1 VTRSSQDVLA
11 AHLDALGKGD
21 LDLILADYRE
31 DSVLLT
37 AQGVFE
43 GKAMIEA
50 FFTQALGALP
60 QAKFKATGIYPA
72 GDAVLLHWTAE
83 SPGGR
88 IDDGVDTFV
97 VDDGA
102 IQLQTASFTI
112 TPS

>member
-1 VTRSSQDVLA
+1 MTRSSQDVLA
-11 AHLDALGKGD
+11 AHLDALAQSD
-21 LDLILADYRE
+21 VELILADYR
-31 DSVLLT
+31 DGAVLLT
-37 AQGVFE
+37 PQGVFE
-43 GKAMIEA
+43 GKATIET

-60 QAKFKATGIYPA
+60 EPQFKATNTVIH

-97 VDDGA
+97 IDDGS
-102 IQLQTASFTI
+102 IRLQTTSFTI